1 MPMRKYIYLWNYVWL
16 GNNVWWATRQRC
28 WWWCVE
34 VNTARVFKFCL
45 WDWILPKGYALRRLH
60 QNKFQKRIFCLIAKR
75 IILYQFHLRLYVAKY
90 TFRLLEDNVTP
101 MLTFKILR
109 INIWLKWLIPH
120 VKYSLNDHPSHIMQG
135 VLFNEVIIWKL

>member
-75 IILYQFHLRLYVAKY
+75 IILYQFHFRLYVAKY
-90 TFRLLEDNVTP
+90 TFRLLGDNVTP

-109 INIWLKWLIPH
+109 INIWLKCLISH

>member
-60 QNKFQKRIFCLIAKR
+60 QNKFKKRIFCLIAKR
-75 IILYQFHLRLYVAKY
+75 IILYQFHFRLYVAKY
-90 TFRLLEDNVTP
+90 TFKLLGDNWHKA
-101 MLTFKILR
+101 FAFSF
-109 INIWLKWLIPH
+109 NITYYKTTSIIKFEAW
-120 VKYSLNDHPSHIMQG
+120 KYIFDWNAWSLM
-135 VLFNEVIIWKL
+135 

>member
-1 MPMRKYIYLWNYVWL
+1 MFRNNHFKRYKLYYICIAIIAWIHLYSTYTKNFKWPCPCENMKNYVWI

-34 VNTARVFKFCL
+34 VNTAWVFKFCL

-75 IILYQFHLRLYVAKY
+75 IILYQFHFRLYVAKY
-90 TFRLLEDNVTP
+90 TFKLLGDNWQKA
-101 MLTFKILR
+101 FA
-109 INIWLKWLIPH
+109 
-120 VKYSLNDHPSHIMQG
+120 
-135 VLFNEVIIWKL
+135 

>member
-1 MPMRKYIYLWNYVWL
+1 MPMRKYMYLWNYVWL

-75 IILYQFHLRLYVAKY
+75 IILYQFHLRQYVAKY

-109 INIWLKWLIPH
+109 INIWLKCLISH
-120 VKYSLNDHPSHIMQG
+120 VKYSLNDHRSHIMQG

>member
-75 IILYQFHLRLYVAKY
+75 IILYQFHLMLYVAKY
-90 TFRLLEDNVTP
+90 TFRLLGDNVTP

-109 INIWLKWLIPH
+109 INIWLKCLISH